1 MNHRHDERDDAQAVD
16 CADVVLRL
24 FEFVDNE
31 TGPVDQERIQEH
43 LDECGSCLAE
53 YERDLLI
60 KALVRRACACE
71 QAPAALRTQ
80 ILTRITTTSVTVV
93 RERRE
98 R

>member
-1 MNHRHDERDDAQAVD
+1 MNRHSGEAAD

-31 TGPVDQERIQEH
+31 TGPIDRDRIRKH
-43 LDECGSCLAE
+43 LDECGPCLAE

-71 QAPAALRTQ
+71 QAPATLRTQ
-80 ILTRITTTSVTVV
+80 ILTRITTVTVV
-93 RERRE
+93 EDGPGLA
-98 R
+98 